1 MRQPWK
7 LIVHQDAESVMEE
20 GVFFFFNDEG
30 RFP

>member
-7 LIVHQDAESVMEE
+7 LIVYQDAESVMEE
-20 GVFFFFNDEG
+20 GVFFFNDEG